1 MWNPIKAWRRRRL
14 AGKPFPEEWR
24 RALERSIPYVRLL
37 TGEER
42 KELERLVA
50 IFLAEKTFEGAGG
63 FEPDDESRVVIAGQA
78 CLLLLNRDA
87 DVYPRLDTVIVYPA
101 AYVAPGRRRN
111 PDGTVSEGPQV
122 RFGESWKTGAVV
134 LSWDDVRRGAE
145 DFRDG
150 RNLVLHEFA
159 HQIDSED
166 GPADGAPPLRGRSN
180 TAVWARVLGR
190 EYRALLEDVRRL
202 RPTVIDSYGAT
213 NPAEFFAVATET
225 FFERAREM
233 RERSPELYDQLR
245 RFYHQDPAARI
256 DEAAGRFARRAAP
269 GR

>member
-1 MWNPIKAWRRRRL
+1 MWSLIKKWRRRKLLRH
-14 AGKPFPEEWR
+14 PFPEEWR
-24 RALERSIPYVRLL
+24 RVLERNVPYVHLL
-37 TGEER
+37 SGDER
-42 KELERLVA
+42 RELERLVR

-63 FEPDDESRVVIAGQA
+63 FAIDDEARVTIAGQA

-166 GPADGAPPLRGRSN
+166 GPADGAPPLRGGSSY
-180 TAVWARVLGR
+180 AAWARVLGR
-190 EYRALLEDVRRL
+190 EYRALLADVRRL
-202 RPTVIDSYGAT
+202 RPTVIDAYGAT

-225 FFERAREM
+225 FFERAGEM
-233 RERSPELYDQLR
+233 RARSPELYDQLR
-245 RFYHQDPAARI
+245 RFYRQDPAARI
-256 DEAAGRFARRAAP
+256 DAARY
-269 GR
+269 